1 MPIAINKCPDCGE
14 PVTPFAAGC
23 AVCGS
28 DIAAARRALAER
40 RQRRAR
46 RTGGLSGVRF
56 RLNDDALRIG
66 FALILALG
74 APLFGLMVAG
84 FFAWQVD
91 NEGRTTVRNV
101 LIAIAGFA
109 AVSMAIGISL
119 WGRFGA
125 GY

>member
-1 MPIAINKCPDCGE
+1 MPRSINKCPECGE

-23 AVCGS
+23 AVCGA
-28 DIAAARRALAER
+28 DLEAARRDLAER
-40 RQRRAR
+40 RQRSAR

-56 RLNDDALRIG
+56 RLDDDALRIG
-66 FALILALG
+66 LALLLALA
-74 APLFGLMVAG
+74 APLFGVIVAG

-109 AVSMAIGISL
+109 AVSMAIGISI
-119 WGRFGA
+119 WGRFGG